1 MAFFIS
7 KMWDARDFV
16 NVALA
21 VVDRVSHDEISWQRH
36 YPGRLGDLVQP
47 LKRARVAAIATALGV
62 YRLRQRRVLSYE
74 IIEVNPT
81 A

>member
-36 YPGRLGDLVQP
+36 YPGRLGDLVTSQASKSSGNSDGP
-47 LKRARVAAIATALGV
+47 RGLPASSETGAVIR
-62 YRLRQRRVLSYE
+62 
-74 IIEVNPT
+74 NN
-81 A
+81 